1 MEWGKIALVTFG
13 VVGIVAA
20 AAAGGWVAGAS
31 TFYFTGGTAPAI
43 AEAGVAAGCLT
54 PFATVVLAG
63 IVSAVSTG
71 VGGTYTFFCYQNTVP
86 SKIIEFF
93 FVSMTAQ

>member
-1 MEWGKIALVTFG
+1 MTFG

-31 TFYFTGGTAPAI
+31 TFYYSGGTAPVI

-54 PFATVVLAG
+54 PLRDWC
-63 IVSAVSTG
+63 
-71 VGGTYTFFCYQNTVP
+71 VGWD
-86 SKIIEFF
+86 S
-93 FVSMTAQ
+93 